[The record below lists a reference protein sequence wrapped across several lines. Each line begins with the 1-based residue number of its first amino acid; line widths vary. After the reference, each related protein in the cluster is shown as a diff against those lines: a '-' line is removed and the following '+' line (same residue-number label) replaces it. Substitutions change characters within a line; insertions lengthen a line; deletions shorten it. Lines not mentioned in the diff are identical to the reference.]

1 MKQKTPQF
9 LKKTEHLISIAGCI
23 ICLGILYSTMF
34 KSLVYDW
41 INLPDFSH
49 GFFIP
54 LISLYVVWERIDKLN
69 NAPIKPSNYG
79 LGIIFLGLVFFFVG
93 NLGGES
99 FSLRFSFL
107 IVLTGIVVFLLG
119 WDVFKI
125 LLFPILFLI
134 FMIPLPSVIMVKI
147 TFPMQLFASNVA
159 EQSLQLFGIPV
170 LREGNVIHLADTSLE
185 VAEAC
190 SGIRSLISLLAL
202 GTIFAYFTKN
212 ILWQKTLLICL
223 CFPIAIFVNAFRVS
237 ATGILANYYG
247 ISVAQGFF
255 HDFSG
260 YILFIAA
267 FVLMVISG
275 FLLSL
280 LEKLFI

>member
-1 MKQKTPQF
+1 MKIPQF
-9 LKKTEHLISIAGCI
+9 LKKTENLISIAGCI
-23 ICLGILYSTMF
+23 ICIGILYFTVF

-54 LISLYVVWERIDKLN
+54 LISLYIVWERIDKLD

-79 LGIIFLGLVFFFVG
+79 LGIIFLGLVFFFIG

-125 LLFPILFLI
+125 LLLPILFLI
-134 FMIPLPSVIMVKI
+134 FMIPLPSVIMVNI

-170 LREGNVIHLADTSLE
+170 LRDGNVIHLADTSLE

-202 GTIFAYFTKN
+202 GTIFAYFTKKM
-212 ILWQKTLLICL
+212 LWQRALLIFL

-237 ATGILANYYG
+237 ATGVLANYYG

-260 YILFIAA
+260 YLLFLVA
-267 FVLMVISG
+267 FVLMVVVGVI
-275 FLLSL
+275 LSI
-280 LEKLFI
+280 LEKLLK